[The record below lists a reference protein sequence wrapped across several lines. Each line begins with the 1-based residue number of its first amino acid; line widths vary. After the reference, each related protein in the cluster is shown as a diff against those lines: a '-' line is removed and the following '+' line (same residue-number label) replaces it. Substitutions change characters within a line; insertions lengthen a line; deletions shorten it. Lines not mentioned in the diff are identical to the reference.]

1 MNVERVQAQRVMS
14 VGSVSK
20 ESVTP
25 EVQKTPPPSRP
36 SVSFKL
42 KRVPVGSIALPL
54 VGVAVLVGAWA
65 AVSQI
70 APFLP
75 SPAKTV
81 ANSWDLITHPFSD
94 EGPNNKGIGWQVL
107 YSLGRVGL
115 GFGLAVVI
123 GIPVGLMLGIST
135 VTRKMWDPVVQVLR
149 PVSPLAWLPLGL
161 ATFQAATPAAVFTIF
176 ITALWPILLNTSAG
190 VQQVPPVYIQVGRI
204 LQLSRLKMVTRILI
218 PASLPHILSGLRVS
232 LGVAWLVIV
241 ASEMLTGG
249 IGIGFF
255 VWDEWNNLSLE
266 HIILAIAVIGL
277 VGLGLDRLMLAVAR
291 RISYQPLG

>member
-1 MNVERVQAQRVMS
+1 M
-14 VGSVSK
+14 
-20 ESVTP
+20 
-25 EVQKTPPPSRP
+25 
-36 SVSFKL
+36 L
-42 KRVPVGSIALPL
+42 KRVPVGGILLPL
-54 VGVAVLVGAWA
+54 VGVALLVGVWA
-65 AVSQI
+65 AVSQL

-75 SPAKTV
+75 NPIQTV
-81 ANSWDLITHPFSD
+81 TKSWDLIRHPFFD
-94 EGPNNKGIGWQVL
+94 RGPNDKGIGWQVL

-115 GFGLAVVI
+115 GFGLAIVA
-123 GIPVGLMLGIST
+123 GIPAGLILGRSS

-190 VQQVPPVYIQVGRI
+190 VQQVPPAYVQVGRI
-204 LQLSRLKMVTRILI
+204 LQLSRRKMMTRILI
-218 PASLPHILSGLRVS
+218 PAALPHILSGLRVS

-249 IGIGFF
+249 VGIGFF

-277 VGLGLDRLMLAVAR
+277 VGLGLDRLMLAAAR
-291 RISYQPLG
+291 RITNQPLG